1 MTQDAE
7 GRAGRADV
15 VVVGGGI
22 LGVAVASEL
31 SERLPGRRIELLEK
45 EPKLAAHQTGR
56 NSGVIHSG
64 LYYRPG
70 SAKARH
76 CTRGAAR
83 MVEFCARHEIAHRIC
98 GKLVV
103 ARHDRELPALTELH
117 RRGGENGVAGLE
129 LLDHRQMVEVEP
141 NVAGIRAL
149 WVPGSGIVDYVAV
162 AETMARLATER
173 GAVIHTGRALLGVN
187 AGRDGLELDTSAGPL
202 RTRYLVNCGGLHADR
217 IARSSAGA
225 VSLRIVPFR
234 GEYYDLVESSRHL
247 IRGLIYPVPDP
258 SLPFLGVHFT
268 TRVDGSVEAGPNA
281 VLALHREGY
290 SKSKVSL
297 RDVADILSFPGF
309 WRMASRN
316 VGTGIAEV
324 YRSFSKRAFVRD
336 LQQLVPAVQ
345 ASDLEPGGAGVRA
358 QAVARD
364 GQLLD
369 DFAIVDG
376 PRAIHVCNA
385 PSPGATASLSIAEEI
400 GDRVLKTFDLGPA
413 DRS

>member
-1 MTQDAE
+1 M
-7 GRAGRADV
+7 

-22 LGVAVASEL
+22 IGVAVAGEL
-31 SERLPGRRIELLEK
+31 STRLPGRRIELLEK
-45 EPKLAAHQTGR
+45 EPSLAAHQSGH

-76 CTRGAAR
+76 CTRGAGR
-83 MVEFCARHEIAHRIC
+83 MVEFCVEHEIAHRIC

-103 ARHDRELPALTELH
+103 ARYDRELPALKELQ

-129 LLDHRQMVEVEP
+129 LLDSNEMAAIEP
-141 NVAGIRAL
+141 HVSGIRAL

-162 AETMARLATER
+162 ANTMARLATER
-173 GAVIHTGRALLGVN
+173 GVAIHTGRALLGVT
-187 AGRDGLELDTSAGPL
+187 AAKDGLELTTSSGAL
-202 RTRYLVNCGGLHADR
+202 RTRYLVNCGGLYADR
-217 IARSSAGA
+217 IARRSTSA

-234 GEYYDLVESSRHL
+234 GEYYDLVEDSRHL
-247 IRGLIYPVPDP
+247 VRGLIYPVPDP
-258 SLPFLGVHFT
+258 NLPFLGVHFT
-268 TRVDGSVEAGPNA
+268 TRIDGGVEAGPNA

-297 RDVADILSFPGF
+297 RDVADIVSFPGF

-316 VGTGIAEV
+316 VRTGIAEV

-336 LQQLVPAVQ
+336 LQKLVPAVQ
-345 ASDLEPGGAGVRA
+345 ARDLKPGGAGVRA

-400 GDRVLKTFDLGPA
+400 GDRVLKTFDLGA
-413 DRS
+413 TGVV